1 MARDAGEGRR
11 MTTRGVHLIAEYHGC
26 APSRL
31 NHLGHVRRVL
41 QRAADA
47 AGATVLSVESHRFE
61 PQGVAGIALLA
72 ESHLS
77 LHTWPERGYAA
88 ADFYTCGGALPRKAH
103 EVMRRELRAT
113 GAEIVE
119 MARGLPGESSLSILS
134 QERVRYDEPPPTLR
148 VDARDLASR
157 GLRLSRDD
165 GGAPAG
171 LFTTRA
177 FEAGEVVLRMEA
189 GLHPLDLD
197 ATLETD
203 AGARPVGLDWSYLD
217 VSAKWLQRVSIA
229 LRERLFA
236 LYDVKPGDCDALCD
250 AMTDGGR
257 RSRIVDGL
265 AGAMR
270 RAEVSNVA
278 PECSALARL
287 PDLGLRLPF
296 RALRP
301 IAPGEEL
308 LWDRREVD
316 PTGALR

>member
-1 MARDAGEGRR
+1 

-26 APSRL
+26 APARL

-41 QRAADA
+41 QRAADS
-47 AGATVLSVESHRFE
+47 AGATVLSIESHRFE
-61 PQGVAGIALLA
+61 PQGVAGLALLA

-88 ADFYTCGGALPRKAH
+88 ADFYTCGDALPRRAH
-103 EVMRRELRAT
+103 EVMRRELRAS

-119 MARGLPGESSLSILS
+119 MARGLPGAASLSILK
-134 QERVRYDEPPPTLR
+134 QERVRYDEPPTAIRFDL
-148 VDARDLASR
+148 RDLSSR
-157 GLRLSRDD
+157 GLRLTRDD
-165 GGAPAG
+165 GGAVVG
-171 LFTTRA
+171 LFTTRD
-177 FEAGEVVLRMEA
+177 FEAGEGVLCMEA
-189 GLHPLDLD
+189 ALHPLDVDVTLD
-197 ATLETD
+197 TD
-203 AGARPVGLDWSYLD
+203 AGACSVGLDWSCLD

-236 LYDVKPGDCDALCD
+236 LYDVKASDCDALFD

-257 RSRIVDGL
+257 RPRLVDGL

-270 RAEVSNVA
+270 RADASNVA
-278 PECSALARL
+278 PECSALSRRVGG
-287 PDLGLRLPF
+287 GLRLPF

>member
-1 MARDAGEGRR
+1 MS
-11 MTTRGVHLIAEYHGC
+11 TRGVHLIAEYHGC

-47 AGATVLSVESHRFE
+47 AGATVLSLESHRFE
-61 PQGVAGIALLA
+61 PQGVAGLALLA

-88 ADFYTCGGALPRKAH
+88 ADFYTCGASIPRKAH
-103 EVMRRELRAT
+103 EVMRRELRAA

-134 QERVRYDEPPPTLR
+134 QERVRYDDAAVALR
-148 VDARDLASR
+148 LDVRDLASR
-157 GLRLSRDD
+157 GLRLARDD
-165 GGAPAG
+165 AGEHAG

-189 GLHPLDLD
+189 GLHPLHLD

-203 AGARPVGLDWSYLD
+203 AGACPLGLDWTYLD
-217 VSAKWLQRVSIA
+217 VSAKWLQRASIA

-236 LYDVKPGDCDALCD
+236 LYDVKADDCDALFD

-257 RSRIVDGL
+257 RPRLVDGL
-265 AGAMR
+265 AGALR

-278 PECSALARL
+278 PECAALTRR
-287 PDLGLRLPF
+287 DELGLSLPF

-301 IAPGEEL
+301 LSAGEEL
-308 LWDRREVD
+308 LWDRHEVD